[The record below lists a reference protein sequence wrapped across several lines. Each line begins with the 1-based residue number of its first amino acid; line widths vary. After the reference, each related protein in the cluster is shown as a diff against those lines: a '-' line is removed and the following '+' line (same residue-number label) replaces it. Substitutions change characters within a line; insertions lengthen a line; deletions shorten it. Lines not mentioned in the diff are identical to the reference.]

1 LTTLVLTLSVPLK
14 SSGRSVQ
21 SLCHVAVNGGQFGRV
36 LAAGGRP
43 GGFSAAGGVTTKL
56 RLLNIEGAQVG
67 DAPTLFESLPL
78 AARPR
83 RG

>member
-1 LTTLVLTLSVPLK
+1 LLVANLK
-14 SSGRSVQ
+14 
-21 SLCHVAVNGGQFGRV
+21 
-36 LAAGGRP
+36 AASP
-43 GGFSAAGGVTTKL
+43 PPGGVTTKL

-83 RG
+83 RR

>member
-1 LTTLVLTLSVPLK
+1 VGVALGQNPFPIIVPCHRVMA
-14 SSGRSVQ
+14 SGGK
-21 SLCHVAVNGGQFGRV
+21 L
-36 LAAGGRP
+36 

-67 DAPTLFESLPL
+67 EPPTLFESLPL

-83 RG
+83 RR

>member
-1 LTTLVLTLSVPLK
+1 MPSRA
-14 SSGRSVQ
+14 GRRRQ
-21 SLCHVAVNGGQFGRV
+21 A
-36 LAAGGRP
+36 
-43 GGFSAAGGVTTKL
+43 GGFSTAGGVTTKP